1 MIAMQPDVNGR
12 TSLARLRRRANT
24 VFDESCD
31 VMRTS
36 IMLRLQNAHIRAAMA
51 AGAHFERARLKPAG
65 PGTNG
70 VSLTPRE
77 RAVLEMV
84 VQGKTTKSI
93 AMELGISFK
102 TAASHRYNAMSK
114 MGVTN
119 CAALVRDS
127 LRLGLIQDK

>member
-1 MIAMQPDVNGR
+1 MQPDVNGR

-51 AGAHFERARLKPAG
+51 AGAQFERARLKPEGGGA
-65 PGTNG
+65 NG
-70 VSLTPRE
+70 VILTPRE
-77 RAVLEMV
+77 RSVLEMV
-84 VQGKTTKSI
+84 VQGKTTKGI
-93 AMELGISFK
+93 AAELGISFK
-102 TAASHRYNAMSK
+102 TAASHRYSAMSK

-119 CAALVRDS
+119 AAALVRDS
-127 LRLGLIQDK
+127 LRMGLIQVK